1 MKKLLAVMAFIALLT
16 SLASVSIDHFSP
28 GIYVFGTDVEIRL
41 NAIYGA
47 DEINSIKLKW
57 KRVGE
62 EAWREEAMTLEAT
75 GSFWYVAELRAG
87 DLQDYDVEYYF
98 EVLLTSGNVENIP
111 TLDGLEPLYRLSPG
125 SVIGTRADEFIL
137 LSDETNPSQ
146 GNEYILAVSYF
157 DLMDRIDLS
166 SIRVWVGGRDVTRR
180 ATITENALIYRD
192 SDPNPGSRRSQ
203 ITAMVD
209 GQQVYSPIW
218 TTEVPRNPHRPFLP
232 LNIRGNFNL
241 ATNVYSL
248 SADGDTDSFLE
259 REDDATAMLDL
270 YSTYGILNTQANFL
284 VSTME
289 DSKQQAVNRYTFGL
303 QLPVLDVWLGDSSPS
318 LSSFSMANRNVRGIW
333 TKLHSR
339 FLSLEVAHGEMLR
352 ATKTSFLDG
361 TSTERTLGTFKQ
373 EALGARFQMGNKER
387 MLLGIT
393 ATRNRDIHSSLKPE
407 DYSYTDGGE
416 TIFTAKPKDNAV
428 VAVDIRL
435 NLPEQLFTAGGEIA
449 GSLLNNNTLDAALTQ
464 EEIEEYLPEDLPI
477 NINPAD
483 FADYFIINRNM
494 EPLVPGRENLAWTG
508 YVRMHFLKNLIDFR
522 YTEVGPAFNALST
535 YYQQNDTK
543 MISVSDQLNI
553 KNIMILSGGANLLA
567 DNLSGHKQETS
578 ETLSWNAQM
587 ALRIPQWPYLKA
599 AYFSNNS
606 SNERNPSIVDNDY
619 VYVPYERSSGLLSF
633 GIGYDIQQLTFVPT
647 LIDLTYRM
655 GNDDNT
661 TNANQLYENL
671 NNSFNVS
678 INNRWSTIP
687 LRTQIVFAY
696 QQNKRDTSSS
706 EAIYPLFDNN
716 NTNLFLSADY
726 SLLNRKLRP
735 FVQYKLLNLGGDQD
749 KQGFNYFTLGLEA
762 TPLRDMTVG
771 TQLNIQDYGND
782 ADSSLDYNNLTWRF
796 TLNQRF

>member
-1 MKKLLAVMAFIALLT
+1 MKWLT
-16 SLASVSIDHFSP
+16 V
-28 GIYVFGTDVEIRL
+28 RCC
-41 NAIYGA
+41 
-47 DEINSIKLKW
+47 
-57 KRVGE
+57 
-62 EAWREEAMTLEAT
+62 
-75 GSFWYVAELRAG
+75 
-87 DLQDYDVEYYF
+87 
-98 EVLLTSGNVENIP
+98 
-111 TLDGLEPLYRLSPG
+111 
-125 SVIGTRADEFIL
+125 
-137 LSDETNPSQ
+137 
-146 GNEYILAVSYF
+146 
-157 DLMDRIDLS
+157 
-166 SIRVWVGGRDVTRR
+166 
-180 ATITENALIYRD
+180 
-192 SDPNPGSRRSQ
+192 
-203 ITAMVD
+203 
-209 GQQVYSPIW
+209 
-218 TTEVPRNPHRPFLP
+218 VPPRP
-232 LNIRGNFNL
+232 
-241 ATNVYSL
+241 A
-248 SADGDTDSFLE
+248 
-259 REDDATAMLDL
+259 
-270 YSTYGILNTQANFL
+270 
-284 VSTME
+284 
-289 DSKQQAVNRYTFGL
+289 
-303 QLPVLDVWLGDSSPS
+303 
-318 LSSFSMANRNVRGIW
+318 
-333 TKLHSR
+333 
-339 FLSLEVAHGEMLR
+339 
-352 ATKTSFLDG
+352 LDG

-407 DYSYTDGGE
+407 DYPYTDGGE

-428 VAVDIRL
+428 VALIFAL

-464 EEIEEYLPEDLPI
+464 EEIEEYLRG
-477 NINPAD
+477 
-483 FADYFIINRNM
+483 FAHKHQ
-494 EPLVPGRENLAWTG
+494 PGRLCGLLHYQPQYGTSGARKRKPGLTG

-553 KNIMILSGGANLLA
+553 KNIMILSGGANLSA
-567 DNLSGHKQETS
+567 DNLSGHKQRTS

-619 VYVPYERSSGLLSF
+619 VYVPYERSSGPFSF

-716 NTNLFLSADY
+716 NTNLFLMRITAS
-726 SLLNRKLRP
+726 
-735 FVQYKLLNLGGDQD
+735 
-749 KQGFNYFTLGLEA
+749 
-762 TPLRDMTVG
+762 
-771 TQLNIQDYGND
+771 
-782 ADSSLDYNNLTWRF
+782 
-796 TLNQRF
+796 